1 MRVIKGSF
9 IGLVLAGM
17 VMLTPT
23 GVFAREA
30 GGGGHGFGGG
40 HFAAGHFGGGHSGGF
55 AGHSSGFH
63 GGAHYG
69 THGWHGGHWYGGPSW
84 DGIWWDGDPYWEV
97 DPYYSY
103 YDANSSAYSEAAPLQ
118 PEATS
123 SRDTVIAV
131 QQKLAR
137 LGYYPRPGRWHN
149 GSENATSGSLVP
161 ICEQTAGYQSG

>member
-1 MRVIKGSF
+1 MAF
-9 IGLVLAGM
+9 LAPAGA
-17 VMLTPT
+17 
-23 GVFAREA
+23 FARGA
-30 GGGGHGFGGG
+30 GGGGNSFGGG
-40 HFAAGHFGGGHSGGF
+40 HFAAGHFGGGHFGGF
-55 AGHSSGFH
+55 AGHSSNFH

-69 THGWHGGHWYGGPSW
+69 THGGHWYGGPAW

-137 LGYYPRPGRWHN
+137 LGYYHGPVDGIMGPKTRQAVRWFQSVN
-149 GSENATSGSLVP
+149 KLPVTSLVDGATLKGLQ
-161 ICEQTAGYQSG
+161 IS